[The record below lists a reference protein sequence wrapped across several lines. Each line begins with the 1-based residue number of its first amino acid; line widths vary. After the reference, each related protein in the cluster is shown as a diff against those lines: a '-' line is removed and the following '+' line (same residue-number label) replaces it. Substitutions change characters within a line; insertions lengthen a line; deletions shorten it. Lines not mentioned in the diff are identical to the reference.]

1 MSSIVLSGDTSGT
14 VTVSVPAVAGT
25 NTITLPAATG
35 TVMVS
40 GNMPAFYAYN
50 SAGQSVSPST
60 NTKAQ
65 LNTKSSTNN
74 ATAFDTHGYFDNV
87 TNFRYTPLIAG
98 YYQFNAGVF
107 GTGTSTT
114 NVQTFI
120 FKNGSSQAAYGLCAV
135 QAGQNAT
142 PNCSCV
148 IYMNG
153 TTDYVELWGQVG
165 GGSSCSFNGG
175 FGGTYLSGAMI
186 RTA

>member
-14 VTVSVPAVAGT
+14 ITVAAPAVAGT
-25 NTITLPAATG
+25 NTATLPAATG
-35 TVMVS
+35 TVMVT

-87 TNFRYTPLIAG
+87 TNYRYTPLIAG
-98 YYQFNAGVF
+98 YYLFAAGIF
-107 GTGTSTT
+107 GTATSAV

-120 FKNGSSQAAYGLCAV
+120 YKNGSQIAYGLSGV
-135 QAGQNAT
+135 QANVNAN
-142 PNCSCV
+142 PNCSAV
-148 IYMNG
+148 VYMNG

-165 GGSSCSFNGG
+165 GGSSNSFNGG
-175 FGGTYLSGAMI
+175 VAGTYLSGAMI
-186 RTA
+186 RAA